1 MDAKSKKGT
10 DSKLKNRYIILSL
23 GFAAFFFII
32 VFRLFNLQIVEGS
45 KYLADAQKKTLKEVA
60 VEAPRGKILD
70 RYGVPIAVNRQGYSV
85 YIAKAEI
92 TSSEMNEMLLK
103 LWSVLEKNNES
114 HADSFADFMTL
125 DPIAFNNMSKEQ
137 AEKWQTNTN
146 RLNMKKE
153 EVKYDARELFDYLR
167 NEKFKIDPS
176 LTDEQ
181 AYAVMTLR
189 YEILIN
195 NWNFSQGGAV
205 ALARDVSM
213 DTVSELEERR
223 HEFPG
228 VFTTIEPV
236 RVYNDAYDVA
246 HVLGYIR
253 RINSTQYDS
262 LKDEGY
268 DNDDLIG
275 QAGVEKSAER
285 YLRGR
290 NGKMSIELDDSG
302 RLTKKN
308 VTVEPVPGSDVV
320 LTVDMNLQKVAME
333 SLARNIERIRH
344 DKNGPNY
351 GDAFSGAAVA
361 LDVNS
366 GEVLAMVS
374 YPSYSPE
381 IFLAGP
387 EDKEAQQAIIELN
400 RDENN
405 LKAELNRAIQENYAP
420 GSTFKPLTAIAALEK
435 GVITPTNSNRVDRG
449 TLYIGGRSLFCLE
462 KPEHGHGV
470 LDLKKALETSCNV
483 YFYLVGTE
491 TGIESLTYWANSFGL
506 GRLTGIDLPGEKPG
520 TMSSKELKQTLRNDI
535 WRPADT
541 AQVSIGQ
548 FDNSFTPLQL
558 ANYIATIANGGKLYK
573 PHVIKEVVRYDG
585 SVVNRTEPSYT
596 QLPLKDTTIA
606 AVKKGMVA
614 VTSSIDGTAKKAFE
628 GLPFEVAGKTGSA
641 QTKSGGGRS
650 PNGLFVCYAPADD
663 PKIAIA
669 VVVERGVWGSN
680 VAPVARDIIDE
691 YFGLKAADSRS
702 SELKP
707 EKPLLN
713 P

>member
-1 MDAKSKKGT
+1 MDK
-10 DSKLKNRYIILSL
+10 KLKQRYVILSL
-23 GFAAFFFII
+23 GFIAFFFII
-32 VFRLFNLQIVEGS
+32 IFRLFNLQIVEGE
-45 KYLADAQKKTLKEVA
+45 KYVTDAQTKLLKEA
-60 VEAPRGKILD
+60 DVEAPRGKILD
-70 RYGVPIAVNRQGYSV
+70 RYGVPIAVNRQGFSI
-85 YIAKAEI
+85 YIAKTEI
-92 TSSEMNEMLLK
+92 TTSEMNDMLLQ
-103 LWSVLEKNNES
+103 LWTLLEKNNEN
-114 HADSFADFMTL
+114 HVDTFEKYMTI
-125 DPIAFNNMSKEQ
+125 DPIAFNDMSED
-137 AEKWQTNTN
+137 EIVKWQTNSD
-146 RLNMKKE
+146 RLNIKKE
-153 EVKYDARELFDYLR
+153 DVKYDARELFDYLR

-176 LTDEQ
+176 LSDEQ
-181 AYAVMTLR
+181 AYAIMTLR

-195 NWNFSQGGAV
+195 NWNFSTGGTV

-213 DTVSELEERR
+213 DTVSEIEERR

-228 VFTTIEPV
+228 IFTTTEPV

-253 RINSTQYDS
+253 RINSSQYDS

-275 QAGVEKSAER
+275 QTGVEKTAER

-290 NGKMSIELDDSG
+290 NGKMSIEIDDSG
-302 RLTKKN
+302 RLTRKN
-308 VTVEPVPGSDVV
+308 TTVEPVPGSDVV
-320 LTVDMNLQKVAME
+320 LTIDRNLQKVAME
-333 SLARNIERIRH
+333 SLARNIERIRN

-351 GDAFSGAAVA
+351 GDAFAGAAVA

-366 GEVLAMVS
+366 GEVLTMVS
-374 YPSYSPE
+374 YPSFSPE
-381 IFLAGP
+381 IFLAGS
-387 EDKEAQQAIIELN
+387 EDKEAQRAIIELN
-400 RDENN
+400 KDENN
-405 LKAELNRAIQENYAP
+405 LKALLNRAIQENYAP

-435 GVITPTNSNRVDRG
+435 GVITPESNNRVDRG
-449 TLYIGGRSLFCLE
+449 TLYIGGRRLFCLE
-462 KPEHGHGV
+462 KPDYGHGV
-470 LDLKKALETSCNV
+470 LSLKKALETSCNV
-483 YFYLVGTE
+483 YFYQVGTE
-491 TGIESLTYWANSFGL
+491 TGIETLTYWANNFGL
-506 GRLTGIDLPGEKPG
+506 GKKTGIDLPNEVSG
-520 TMSSKELKQTLRNDI
+520 TMSSIELKKQLRNDI

-548 FDNSFTPLQL
+548 YDNSFTPLQL

-573 PHVIKEVVRYDG
+573 PHVIKEVIRYDG
-585 SVVNRTEPSYT
+585 SVVNKNEPSYT

-614 VTSSIDGTAKKAFE
+614 VTSSIDGTAKKSFE

-669 VVVERGVWGSN
+669 VIVERGVWGSN

-707 EKPLLN
+707 ETALLN

>member
-1 MDAKSKKGT
+1 MDG
-10 DSKLKNRYIILSL
+10 KLKKRYIILCM
-23 GFAAFFFII
+23 GFVGFFFII
-32 VFRLFNLQIVEGS
+32 IFRLFNLQIVEGE
-45 KYLADAQKKTLKEVA
+45 KYIADSQRKILKEVD

-70 RYGVPIAVNRQGYSV
+70 RYGVPIAVNRQGYSL
-85 YIAKAEI
+85 YIAKTEI
-92 TSSEMNEMLLK
+92 TVSEMNDMLLG
-103 LWSVLEKNNES
+103 LWSVLEKNEEN
-114 HADSFADFMTL
+114 HADSFAKYMTL
-125 DPIAFNNMSKEQ
+125 NPIAFNDMTRDQ
-137 AEKWQTNTN
+137 IEKWQTNTD

-153 EVKYDARELFDYLR
+153 DVKYDARELFKYLR
-167 NEKFKIDPS
+167 DEKFKIDPS
-176 LTDEQ
+176 LSDEQ

-195 NWNFSQGGAV
+195 NWNFSTGGTV
-205 ALARDVSM
+205 ALARDIGM
-213 DTVSELEERR
+213 DTVSLLEERR

-236 RVYNDAYDVA
+236 REYNDAYDVA

-253 RINSTQYDS
+253 RINSSQYDS
-262 LKDEGY
+262 LKEEGY

-275 QAGVEKSAER
+275 QIGVEKTAER
-285 YLRGR
+285 YLRGK
-290 NGKMSIELDDSG
+290 NGKMSIEIDDSG
-302 RLTKKN
+302 RLTQN
-308 VTVEPVPGSDVV
+308 SVTVDPIPGSDVV
-320 LTVDMNLQKVAME
+320 LTIDRNLQKVAME
-333 SLARNIERIRH
+333 SLARNIERIKN

-361 LDVNS
+361 LDVNT
-366 GEVLAMVS
+366 GEVLTMVS

-381 IFLAGP
+381 IFLAGS
-387 EDKEAQQAIIELN
+387 EDKEAQQTIIDLN
-400 RDENN
+400 KDENK
-405 LKAELNRAIQENYAP
+405 LKALLNRAIQENYAP
-420 GSTFKPLTAIAALEK
+420 GSTFKPLTAVAALEK
-435 GVITPTNSNRVDRG
+435 GVISPNASNRVDKG
-449 TLYIGGRSLFCLE
+449 SLYIGGRYLFCLE
-462 KPEHGHGV
+462 RPDYGHGV
-470 LDLKKALETSCNV
+470 LNLQKALETSCNV
-483 YFYLVGTE
+483 YFYQVGTE
-491 TGIESLTYWANSFGL
+491 TGIEALTYWGNSFGL
-506 GRLTGIDLPGEKPG
+506 GKKTGIDLPNEVAG
-520 TMSSKELKQTLRNDI
+520 TMSSIELKKQLRNDI

-548 FDNSFTPLQL
+548 FDNAFTPLQL
-558 ANYIATIANGGKLYK
+558 ANYIATIANGGKLYT

-585 SVVNRTEPSYT
+585 SIVNKNEPSYME
-596 QLPLKDTTIA
+596 LPLKDTTIS

-650 PNGLFVCYAPADD
+650 PNGLFVCYAPADN

-702 SELKP
+702 SELLP

>member
-1 MDAKSKKGT
+1 MDAKMKK
-10 DSKLKNRYIILSL
+10 RYIILSL
-23 GFAAFFFII
+23 GFIAFFFII
-32 VFRLFNLQIVEGS
+32 VFRLFNLQIVEGE
-45 KYLADAQKKTLKEVA
+45 KYIADSQKKILKEVE

-70 RYGVPIAVNRQGYSV
+70 RYGVPIAVNRQGYAV
-85 YIAKAEI
+85 YVAKTEI
-92 TSSEMNEMLLK
+92 TTSEMNDMLLR
-103 LWSVLEKNNES
+103 LWEVLEKNKES
-114 HADSFADFMTL
+114 HADSFEKFLTFG
-125 DPIAFNNMSKEQ
+125 PIAFNDMTEKEIYS
-137 AEKWQTNTN
+137 WQTNTD

-153 EVKYDARELFDYLR
+153 DVKYNARELFKYLR
-167 NEKFKIDPS
+167 DEKFKIDPS
-176 LTDEQ
+176 LSDKQ

-195 NWNFSQGGAV
+195 NWNFSTGGTV
-205 ALARDVSM
+205 ALAWDVSM

-228 VFTTIEPV
+228 IFTTIEPV
-236 RVYNDAYDVA
+236 REYIDSYDVA

-253 RINSTQYDS
+253 RINSSQYDS

-268 DNDDLIG
+268 DNNDLIG
-275 QAGVEKSAER
+275 QTGVEKTAER
-285 YLRGR
+285 YLRGK
-290 NGKMSIELDDSG
+290 NGKMSIELDDTG
-302 RLTKKN
+302 RLTHKN
-308 VTVEPVPGSDVV
+308 VTVEPMPGSDVV
-320 LTVDMNLQKVAME
+320 LTIDRNLQKVAME
-333 SLARNIERIRH
+333 SLARNIERIRN

-361 LDVNS
+361 LDVNT
-366 GEVLAMVS
+366 GEVLTMVS
-374 YPSYSPE
+374 YPSYPAE
-381 IFLAGP
+381 VFLAGS
-387 EDKEAQQAIIELN
+387 EDKEAQQTIIDLN
-400 RDENN
+400 KDENK
-405 LKAELNRAIQENYAP
+405 LKALLNRAIQENYAP
-420 GSTFKPLTAIAALEK
+420 GSTFKPLTAVAALEK
-435 GVITPTNSNRVDRG
+435 GVITPTSNNRVDKG
-449 TLYIGGRSLFCLE
+449 TLFIGGRSLFCLE
-462 KPEHGHGV
+462 RPDYGHGV
-470 LDLKKALETSCNV
+470 LNLQKALETSCNV
-483 YFYLVGTE
+483 YFYQVGTE
-491 TGIESLTYWANSFGL
+491 TGIEALTYWGNNFGL
-506 GRLTGIDLPGEKPG
+506 GKKTGIDLPNEVAG
-520 TMSSKELKQTLRNDI
+520 TMSSIELKKQLRNDI

-585 SVVNRTEPSYT
+585 SIVNKNEPSFT
-596 QLPLKDTTIA
+596 ELPLKDTTIA

-641 QTKSGGGRS
+641 QTQSGGGRS

-691 YFGLKAADSRS
+691 YFGLKAADARS

-707 EKPLLN
+707 EKPVLN